1 MADWFDFHNTKI
13 QFLQPFETGLCENGS
28 SPEALWKGRARD
40 AIRRDLGVLSVGAM
54 RRLRAL
60 LLESGG
66 AAMYRLSDREVLEQ
80 LAARIERGSI
90 RVLRCR
96 EPVIMAAASGGAD
109 TVETPSDSPA
119 PPRRSTPPPKKEK
132 TWIEVRLV
140 DSSGKPVAGAAYK
153 LKLTDGRVEEGSL
166 DGNGAVRVED
176 IDPGICQ
183 ITFPELDAGDWEA
196 A

>member
-13 QFLQPFETGLCENGS
+13 QFLGPFETGLCEDGS
-28 SPEALWKGRARD
+28 LPEALWDGSGRD
-40 AIRRDLGVLSVGAM
+40 TIRRELAFLSVGAM

-66 AAMYRLSDREVLEQ
+66 AGMYRLSDREVLEQ
-80 LAARIERGSI
+80 LAARIERGFI
-90 RVLRCR
+90 RVVRCR
-96 EPVIMAAASGGAD
+96 EPLIMAAGGGGAA
-109 TVETPSDSPA
+109 TVETPSVSTA